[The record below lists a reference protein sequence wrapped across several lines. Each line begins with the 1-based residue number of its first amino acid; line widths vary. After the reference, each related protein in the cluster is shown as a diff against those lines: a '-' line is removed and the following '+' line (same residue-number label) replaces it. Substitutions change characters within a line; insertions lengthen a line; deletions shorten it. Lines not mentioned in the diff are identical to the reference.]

1 MPIFGVHNHSIFNW
15 IPSMTEQDK
24 MFIALSEYNI
34 GLQTYEGN
42 FVVSLK
48 YPDSWA
54 VIEPS
59 EKNIRFMRDGEQKG
73 VYYYIVPTTDGENG
87 LNGVFRVVNETVMY
101 NKELQEKVELL
112 NAKIKELQDIF
123 VENPISE
130 LRKLEFVFKGKKKKT
145 AKRSKVEK
153 TSEEVVEA
161 EEVNDTDKLIAESI
175 MRKNNSEDTSAC

>member
-1 MPIFGVHNHSIFNW
+1 
-15 IPSMTEQDK
+15 MTEQDK

-48 YPDSWA
+48 YPDGWA

-87 LNGVFRVVNETVMY
+87 LNGVFRVINETVMY

-130 LRKLEFVFKGKKKKT
+130 LKKLEFVFKGKKKKT
-145 AKRSKVEK
+145 AKSRPNASTFPGKIRFAPSIIGAWPTAVKRSRRIRCVWQRRNQRILWWRRSVSPLKK
-153 TSEEVVEA
+153 Q
-161 EEVNDTDKLIAESI
+161 K
-175 MRKNNSEDTSAC
+175 

>member
-1 MPIFGVHNHSIFNW
+1 
-15 IPSMTEQDK
+15 MTEQDK

-48 YPDSWA
+48 YPDGWA

-59 EKNIRFMRDGEQKG
+59 EENIRFMRDGEQKG
-73 VYYYIVPTTDGENG
+73 VYYYIVPTSDGENG

-123 VENPISE
+123 VENPISK
-130 LRKLEFVFKGKKKKT
+130 LRKLEFVFKPQKKKAAKKT
-145 AKRSKVEK
+145 KAEK
-153 TSEEVVEA
+153 PTEEVVEEP